1 MLAVPTGLWG
11 RLHLGIGKRQAVQGV
26 QHALIEVRLVQD
38 AGGGELFHLSLEA
51 GVQDARPCRQKL
63 AVPRQWTFNHEGQML
78 TKCSAQGDDPMS
90 TEERIAPC
98 LLDRLASLPWHGNL
112 LDLALHS
119 SQHSMQQ

>member
-1 MLAVPTGLWG
+1 
-11 RLHLGIGKRQAVQGV
+11 
-26 QHALIEVRLVQD
+26 
-38 AGGGELFHLSLEA
+38 
-51 GVQDARPCRQKL
+51 
-63 AVPRQWTFNHEGQML
+63 
-78 TKCSAQGDDPMS
+78 MS